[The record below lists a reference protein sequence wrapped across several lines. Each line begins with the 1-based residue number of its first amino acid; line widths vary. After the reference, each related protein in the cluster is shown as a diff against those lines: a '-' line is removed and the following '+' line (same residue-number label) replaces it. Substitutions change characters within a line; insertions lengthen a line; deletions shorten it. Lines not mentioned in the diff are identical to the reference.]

1 MIDVNFGGGSY
12 QAPQVEKEM
21 NGGMKKI
28 VAATAMIVTLIGA
41 GQAFA
46 GSHYG
51 RMPERG
57 WQGQCPGGQQY
68 SRHAEMTTLFEKA
81 PQAVKDAVKEM
92 DIKRSEL
99 SLEIAKGN
107 TDTRKLTAL
116 HNDILKA
123 RRVMSDYSFDQA
135 LNNPQEARRLH
146 GGGRGPGM
154 HGGMFYGFNSEL
166 AKDRPDAAKAKQIYN
181 DTMNLRD
188 KHAKERFEL
197 SLKYPEGLAGRHRGH
212 F

>member
-1 MIDVNFGGGSY
+1 
-12 QAPQVEKEM
+12 
-21 NGGMKKI
+21 MKKI

-46 GSHYG
+46 GPHHD
-51 RMPERG
+51 RMPDRS

-68 SRHAEMTTLFEKA
+68 SRQTEMTNRLEKA

-92 DIKRSEL
+92 EIKHSEMR
-99 SLEIAKGN
+99 LEIAKGN
-107 TDTRKLTAL
+107 TDAKKLTAL

-123 RRVMSDYSFDQA
+123 RRVMSDYFFEQA
-135 LNNPQEARRLH
+135 LNNPQETRRLH
-146 GGGRGPGM
+146 SGGHGQGM
-154 HGGMFYGFNSEL
+154 PGGMFYGFNSEL
-166 AKDRPDAAKAKQIYN
+166 AKDKPDTAKAKQIYN
-181 DTMNLRD
+181 ETMNLRE

-197 SLKYPEGLAGRHRGH
+197 CLKYPEGLAGRHWGH